1 MTSAPVVGSV
11 KLPNTNH
18 AMLLRMWCRPVT
30 ISRRLNR
37 PKTNAP
43 KLPLSIISV
52 PKLLMPCWIGGQM

>member
-1 MTSAPVVGSV
+1 M
-11 KLPNTNH
+11 PNTNH